1 MPNDKNKNPRHDAK
15 ITSNVIEEIF
25 VQPSTIENIDRAMF
39 EFIDE
44 EMNIFCETNSG
55 FKKAPVTWLSSERA
69 YQVKNN
75 KDLRDEN
82 GVLILPLITVER
94 TSISKNPANKGR
106 YGVYIPPYFDFY
118 KKGGSLEIARKVQQD
133 KTKNFANSNAIR
145 KSVGGDNVS
154 RQTFPGENKNV
165 VYESI
170 SIPYPTFIEV
180 TYEVKLLSEYQQ
192 QMNEMM
198 ETMSTFAG
206 SPSRF
211 KIEYGGNSYEAKLD
225 PSYAVG
231 NNFDLGTDERRFETS
246 LTMTVLGYLIGA
258 GKNQKNPNVVI
269 RQSAAKIQI
278 QRERTI
284 VGDVPEFR
292 IDNKDKYRP

>member
-1 MPNDKNKNPRHDAK
+1 MPTRTPQQTQLSASYPLASSNIETIDYALYNFVNDNL
-15 ITSNVIEEIF
+15 
-25 VQPSTIENIDRAMF
+25 NIY
-39 EFIDE
+39 
-44 EMNIFCETNSG
+44 CETNKGSQ
-55 FKKAPVTWLSSERA
+55 KVPVLFQTPERA
-69 YQVKNN
+69 FQIKNEPTLR
-75 KDLRDEN
+75 KDN
-82 GVLILPLITVER
+82 GRTISLPLITVKR
-94 TSISKNPANKGR
+94 TAMNKNPANKGR

-118 KKGGSLEIARKVQQD
+118 NKGGSLEIARKVQQD
-133 KTKNFANSNAIR
+133 KTKNFANSNAIK
-145 KSVGGDNVS
+145 KSSGGDNVN

-180 TYEVKLLSEYQQ
+180 TYEVKLFSEYQQ

-198 ETMSTFAG
+198 ETMSTFTG

-211 KIEYGGNSYEAKLD
+211 KIEHGGNSYEALLD
-225 PSYAVG
+225 PSYAVA
-231 NNFDLGTDERRFETS
+231 NNFDLGTEERRFETT
-246 LTMTVLGYLIGA
+246 LTTTVLGYLIGA
-258 GKNQKNPNVVI
+258 GKNQKTPNVVI